1 MRIVLFGPPG
11 AGKGTQ
17 GVRLAEK
24 LNISHLATGD
34 MLRAEVAA
42 GSELGRAAKQFMDRG
57 DLVPDDVIIGMIRSH
72 LTDGDGMV
80 LDGFPRTLA
89 QAEALDAAMEEAG
102 TPLDRSVYFNV
113 GQDELV
119 RRLVIRANQQGR
131 SDDTP
136 QTISR
141 RMDVYREQ
149 TTPVLDY
156 YRSSGRIVEIDGT
169 GSQSEVFERLV
180 SATTD
185 KTPRVTD

>member
-24 LNISHLATGD
+24 LNIVHMATGD

-42 GSELGRAAKQFMDRG
+42 ESELGRKAKQYMDRG
-57 DLVPDDVIIGMIRSH
+57 DLVPDAVIIGMIRSH
-72 LTDGDGMV
+72 LTNSIGMV
-80 LDGFPRTLA
+80 LDGFPRTLT

-102 TPLDRSVYFNV
+102 LPLDRSIFFRVDH
-113 GQDELV
+113 DELV
-119 RRLVIRANQQGR
+119 KRLMNRASEQGR
-131 SDDTP
+131 SDDTVE
-136 QTISR
+136 TISR
-141 RMDVYREQ
+141 RMNVYREQ

-169 GSQSEVFERLV
+169 GSPDEVFERLI
-180 SATTD
+180 SAVTG
-185 KTPRVTD
+185 KTAS

>member
-24 LNISHLATGD
+24 LNIPHLATGD
-34 MLRAEVAA
+34 MLRSEVTA
-42 GSELGRAAKQFMDRG
+42 GSELGQKARKYMDRG
-57 DLVPDDVIIGMIRSH
+57 DLVPDAVIIGMIRSH

-89 QAEALDAAMEEAG
+89 QAQALDSAMEEAG
-102 TPLDRSVYFNV
+102 LPLDRSIFFNV

-119 RRLVIRANQQGR
+119 KRLVNRSTEQGR

-136 QTISR
+136 ETVSR

-149 TTPVLDY
+149 TAPVLGY
-156 YRSSGRIVEIDGT
+156 YRSSGRIIEIDGT
-169 GSQSEVFERLV
+169 GSPDEVFNRLF
-180 SATTD
+180 SA
-185 KTPRVTD
+185 VTDQATS